1 MKTRNLF
8 LSLFAFAA
16 LCACNKEAQPEV
28 PQILDA
34 DTYVKVNIMATGA
47 STRTYEY
54 GEEEENAVH
63 NVVFLFY
70 GEGDKPVLA
79 EGTLYDWDDQTS
91 GINVAVK
98 SAIVKFKAQTAK
110 PTSMMVV
117 LNYGPG
123 DSEINT
129 LQGLSLSDAK
139 AKIAESYSITA
150 GTPAATYYTMS
161 NSVYVDGSTL
171 VCEVPL
177 TDSNFGKTT
186 EKDQTADAVD
196 PVDIYVERVAAKV
209 RLNNK
214 IDAGDITSSTET
226 IDGKPNVVVTPV
238 VVGYD
243 VVNTPAKSNLF
254 KNLKTSYANYDDWTD
269 PSDFRSFWAENCS
282 LTNPTDYQ
290 NKKYGDI
297 VAAVNPIYV
306 HENTSAS
313 TTKVILTAYLTVPDD
328 TFGSDGD
335 SDPDKVN
342 LVKYNSTY
350 YTFDG
355 FVSEAK
361 NVVKTSKGI
370 NIDDKVLVA
379 MPEANN
385 YEMHLKLEDGH
396 GLEDA
401 VANTVNDALAMMIAS
416 YWKDGR
422 CYYFTDI
429 KHNLIDNTTSK
440 NVSGVVRNHVYDIN
454 LNSINGL
461 GIPVSGEAESVIVP
475 TETSDEYY
483 SLNATINILQWKL
496 VTQEVGFDN

>member
-1 MKTRNLF
+1 M
-8 LSLFAFAA
+8 FAFAA

-47 STRTYEY
+47 STRAYEY

-79 EGTLYDWDDQTS
+79 DGTTYGWEDQTS
-91 GINVAVK
+91 GNNVAVK
-98 SAIVKFKAQTAK
+98 SATVKFKAQTAK

-117 LNYGPG
+117 LNYGP
-123 DSEINT
+123 DESAINT
-129 LQGLSLSDAK
+129 LKGLSLSEAK

-186 EKDQTADAVD
+186 EEGQTEDAVD

-214 IDAGDITSSTET
+214 IEDADITSSTET
-226 IDGKPNVVVTPV
+226 IDGTPNVVVTPV

-243 VVNTPAKSNLF
+243 VVNTPVKSNLF
-254 KNLKTSYANYDDWTD
+254 KNLKTSYANYDEWTK

-282 LTNPTDYQ
+282 LESTEYQ
-290 NKKYGDI
+290 NKTYDDI
-297 VAAVNPIYV
+297 EAAVNPIYV

-328 TFGSDGD
+328 TFGTDGD

-350 YTFDG
+350 YTFEG

-361 NVVKTSKGI
+361 KVVKASKGI
-370 NIDDKVLVA
+370 SIDTETLVA
-379 MPEANN
+379 VPETNN
-385 YEMHLKLEDGH
+385 YEMHLELAVGH
-396 GLEDA
+396 GLVDA
-401 VANTVNDALAMMIAS
+401 DANTVNDALAMMIAS

-429 KHNLIDNTTSK
+429 KHNLIDNTTSE

-454 LNSINGL
+454 LNSIKGL
-461 GIPVSGEAESVIVP
+461 GIPVSGDDESEIVP

-483 SLNATINILQWKL
+483 SLNATINILQWKV